1 MNKTAISTALAAG
14 LAASALGAGIGAYTT
29 DTSYDKTPK
38 EKLRHRLQNAGIGL
52 ATGGLA
58 GYGLTSAAQQL
69 DLINKDN
76 KAQKPVGFIR
86 GITNWAAG
94 AKTDE
99 EIEKETEGKSWA
111 EAAAI
116 EQENR
121 KNQATARAWEN
132 QVSLNPLESSVAAGT
147 MGGGIGNIAGGI
159 YQRIKMPALQTIS
172 QRIAEM
178 KSINTGI
185 APSTPAIAANVSMSN
200 VDLHHLGIGP
210 RGSFAT
216 REQLDT
222 WLRQRPA
229 LTNAEYFSLMGVPVP
244 PTALGSDTPALL
256 RNRLNDKVIALS
268 PSTPAVA
275 AHNAKAIGPDSLLN
289 IGRETYLND
298 LDRAAARVANGT
310 AKGPG
315 FFTPWRQSEAEQ
327 IAHLRPQWKTNF
339 GTRTLP
345 RSLFTIASALL
356 SADIPNLV
364 HSYKKTQ

>member
-1 MNKTAISTALAAG
+1 MDKTAISTALAAG
-14 LAASALGAGIGAYTT
+14 LAASALGAGVGAYTT

-58 GYGLTSAAQQL
+58 GYGLTAAAQEL
-69 DLINKDN
+69 NLIEKDN
-76 KAQKPVGFIR
+76 KAPKSVGFVR

-94 AKTDE
+94 AKSDE
-99 EIEKETEGKSWA
+99 EIERETEGKSWA

-116 EQENR
+116 KKENE
-121 KNQATARAWEN
+121 KNQATARSWEN

-159 YQRIKMPALQTIS
+159 YQKMKMPALQTIS
-172 QRIAEM
+172 ERIAEM
-178 KSINTGI
+178 KRINTGI
-185 APSTPAIAANVSMSN
+185 APSTPAIAANVSMTN
-200 VDLHHLGIGP
+200 VDLRHLGIGP
-210 RGSFAT
+210 AGRFAT
-216 REQLDT
+216 REQLET

-229 LTNAEYFSLMGVPVP
+229 LTNAEYFSLMGVHP
-244 PTALGSDTPALL
+244 PGPDAVRDL

-268 PSTPAVA
+268 ASTPPVA
-275 AHNAKAIGPDSLLN
+275 AHNAMAVGPASSLN
-289 IGRETYLND
+289 IGRETYLAD
-298 LDRAAARVANGT
+298 LDRASAGVANGT
-310 AKGPG
+310 AKGRG
-315 FFTPWRQSEAEQ
+315 FFTPWRQSEAEH

-364 HSYKKTQ
+364 HSYKKTK